1 MLVGKIHILKML
13 AKILEASHFLIIKVA
28 IFEISNSESLRLSDS
43 LIDTASQ
50 GQKIF
55 AIT

>member
-1 MLVGKIHILKML
+1 MLVGKIQILKML

-28 IFEISNSESLRLSDS
+28 IFEISNSESQRLSDS